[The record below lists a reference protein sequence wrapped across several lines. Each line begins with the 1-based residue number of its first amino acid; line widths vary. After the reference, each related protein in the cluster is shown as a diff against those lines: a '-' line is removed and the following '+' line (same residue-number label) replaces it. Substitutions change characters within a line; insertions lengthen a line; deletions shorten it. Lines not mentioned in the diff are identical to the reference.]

1 MLLAPR
7 EELLSEL
14 GVSWSLSRST
24 HEAHWDAC
32 FGQLMDFRRRE
43 GHCMVRRGFKH
54 CRVECS
60 VSANPWTYG
69 GARASASCTQ
79 DEAVISQDVN
89 LEI

>member
-7 EELLSEL
+7 EALLSEL

-54 CRVECS
+54 CRV
-60 VSANPWTYG
+60 
-69 GARASASCTQ
+69 
-79 DEAVISQDVN
+79 
-89 LEI
+89 